1 MVFPILKRNIRYMN
15 FLEIQQYLRNFISI
29 REKVALVSFFQ
40 NKFYNAVFIIR
51 FFMNLQRQNVTNV
64 NSNIRYKLFR
74 RKFLKLLHSNHWT
87 LWLILQNCTIF
98 LKLTVKYSLQNNF
111 LKHHSVFVWGMYFCL
126 FFHWYMMKFR
136 LHSLEKMG

>member
-1 MVFPILKRNIRYMN
+1 MVFPILKCNIRYMN
-15 FLEIQQYLRNFISI
+15 FLEIQQYLRNFISLG
-29 REKVALVSFFQ
+29 EKVALVSFFQ

-87 LWLILQNCTIF
+87 LWLNLRNCTIF
-98 LKLTVKYSLQNNF
+98 SKLTVKYSLQNNSLNITASLYKVCTF
-111 LKHHSVFVWGMYFCL
+111 IFSVIDIWWNSDCTL
-126 FFHWYMMKFR
+126 
-136 LHSLEKMG
+136 

>member
-51 FFMNLQRQNVTNV
+51 FFMNFQRQNLTNITVTHV
-64 NSNIRYKLFR
+64 I
-74 RKFLKLLHSNHWT
+74 KFS
-87 LWLILQNCTIF
+87 IESF
-98 LKLTVKYSLQNNF
+98 
-111 LKHHSVFVWGMYFCL
+111 
-126 FFHWYMMKFR
+126 
-136 LHSLEKMG
+136 